1 MKIVLDTSG
10 LIDMIKF
17 KCNPELFIDLTEEK
31 VEFVVLTPIIKE
43 LEGISKNKGKKGSE
57 AKAALMLLK
66 AIQPNIVDV
75 DIKNADKAILKFA
88 IQNNASVLT
97 SDKRLK
103 NELKK
108 QGIIVFTVKRK
119 NYIVKD

>member
-17 KCNPELFIDLTEEK
+17 KCSPELFIDLVEEK
-31 VEFVVLTPIIKE
+31 VEFVVLKPVIRE
-43 LEGISKNKGKKGSE
+43 LEGISRNKGKKGSE

-66 AIQPNIVDV
+66 AIKPDIVEMNI
-75 DIKNADKAILKFA
+75 NADKAILKFA
-88 IQNNASVLT
+88 IQTNASVLT

-103 NELKK
+103 NELKRH
-108 QGIIVFTVKRK
+108 GITVFTVKRK
-119 NYIVKD
+119 NYIEKD